1 MDRPTCAGP
10 WTDPLR
16 AVQISRL
23 ADANLQARALAN
35 ELSAANYQAD
45 DLPNL
50 ARNVYVRCLLK
61 VYGIS
66 GRSSNA
72 KSVALQVTANV
83 LKQLV
88 GFHFSLAEV
97 ESLLAEEEA
106 PAT

>member
-1 MDRPTCAGP
+1 M
-10 WTDPLR
+10 
-16 AVQISRL
+16 
-23 ADANLQARALAN
+23 
-35 ELSAANYQAD
+35 
-45 DLPNL
+45 
-50 ARNVYVRCLLK
+50 K

-106 PAT
+106 PRHLRLSRRPRPAPRA

>member
-1 MDRPTCAGP
+1 M
-10 WTDPLR
+10 
-16 AVQISRL
+16 
-23 ADANLQARALAN
+23 ANANANSQARALAGQ
-35 ELSAANYQAD
+35 LSSATYQAD

-61 VYGIS
+61 VHSTG

-88 GFHFSLAEV
+88 GFHFSIADV
-97 ESLLAEEEA
+97 QGLLAEEEEK
-106 PAT
+106 